1 MSPLRRV
8 WLLAAGYAVVL
19 FLLGADRFITYRAG
33 ADLGLFTQSI
43 ATVFRGFSNTV
54 ERGSHFTFHFSPI
67 LYLCA
72 PFLLLFHSPLALT
85 ALQAIG
91 GALAIPPV
99 YLIARKRLPEALSF
113 TIACVTALYPPLVGV
128 TFTDF
133 HENGF
138 ATAATLWLIWALDV
152 KNFRLAALFLVV
164 TLSIKEDQA
173 AILCAVGLISLVY
186 FLRVK
191 DRERATFAGAA
202 CLLSAFTF
210 VAFFEFVRPLAG
222 AKEAWAP
229 THFYRWASG
238 AVRAGVEPWNSI
250 GRPAYVIEALV
261 PLAFVCLLS
270 PACILALPGFA
281 EVLGSHESL
290 TYTMGTHYAAVW
302 IPYVLFAFVDGVRR
316 LSEQSERLA
325 TNVVRAALGICVVV
339 LAVASPTHWG
349 HYLGPRTAHD
359 GELDRAAARVSA
371 SADVGTFDEMYAH
384 IGFNPHAQIGLAGTP
399 RFALL
404 DPSLENSVFVRQW
417 RPIVRRD
424 VARGVY
430 RLLWTYDGIEL
441 YERGGTGLPVT
452 KTAR

>member
-1 MSPLRRV
+1 
-8 WLLAAGYAVVL
+8 
-19 FLLGADRFITYRAG
+19 
-33 ADLGLFTQSI
+33 
-43 ATVFRGFSNTV
+43 V

-72 PFLLLFHSPLALT
+72 PFLLLFHSALALT

-91 GALAIPPV
+91 GALAIPPA
-99 YLIARKRLPEALSF
+99 YLIARKRLPEGLAF
-113 TIACVTALYPPLVGV
+113 AIAWVTALYPPLVGV

-138 ATAATLWLIWALDV
+138 ATAATLWLMWALDV

-173 AILCAVGLISLVY
+173 AILFAAGLISLGY

-191 DRERATFAGAA
+191 DRERAMFVGAA
-202 CLLSAFTF
+202 CVVSALTF

-222 AKEAWAP
+222 ARTAWAP
-229 THFYRWASG
+229 THFYRWAAG
-238 AVRAGVEPWNSI
+238 AVRGGVEPWNSI
-250 GRPAYVIEALV
+250 GRPAYVIEALL

-316 LSEQSERLA
+316 LNEQSERLA
-325 TNVVRAALGICVVV
+325 TNVVRATLGICAIV

-359 GELDRAAARVSA
+359 GELDRAAARVST

-384 IGFNPHAQIGLAGTP
+384 IGFNPNARIG
-399 RFALL
+399 
-404 DPSLENSVFVRQW
+404 
-417 RPIVRRD
+417 PILRRD
-424 VARGVY
+424 VENGVY

-441 YERGGTGLPVT
+441 YQRGGTGPAVT